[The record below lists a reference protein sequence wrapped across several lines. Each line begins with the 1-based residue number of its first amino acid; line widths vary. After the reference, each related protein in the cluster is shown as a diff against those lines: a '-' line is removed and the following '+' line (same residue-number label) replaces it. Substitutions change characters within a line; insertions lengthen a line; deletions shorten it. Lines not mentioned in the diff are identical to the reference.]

1 MKIQRIRIHLTCFL
15 VLCVLFGQQGIIN
28 TEAKIIQ
35 PQLSSEYKQLL
46 SYEVDKEINYPCEY
60 LDTDGDGIVNTKIS
74 SITRN
79 SYSGV
84 YGYSCLQNDEQRYV
98 YSELEVAAEKFHYSS
113 DDVIVK
119 ATAVPTTAPTT
130 VQKQGKSNSQKRKN
144 AISVLSEQKQ
154 DMKKKN
160 IIDCPTTTSIPYSSI
175 SEKNKRNYNYYAV
188 DVEFEENVKA
198 NNATIATVSFLYD
211 HPEYFW
217 SKGYTYSWIKEGDIV
232 TRVYLHCQEE
242 YYDGQLRAAMWEK
255 IENGINGYLRLVSGV
270 KNVCEKERII
280 HDALAENMT
289 YAYKEGTNEP
299 EDERWAH
306 TIESVFSGER
316 PGTVCEGYAK
326 AFQLLLNAIG
336 IECNYVVGNGANVGH
351 AWNQVKLDGDW
362 YNVDLTWNDTR
373 NNSSHRYFNV
383 TDECFGNHVAYTNSA
398 MVSVGSWCYPVQPCV
413 ATKYAFSNLPNSE
426 NVAYYKVIIPQV
438 DWGKIQIYNQGVE
451 VESGSLV
458 EEETTLDVVIVPTV
472 LNVFSDILVEWEDE
486 KFHFQNIVTSN
497 GVEFSFVIHS
507 DTKFELQYEIP
518 VNLLMMKKTEYK
530 INGYGK
536 KMKLSAVVF
545 PKNHTEKLQWNSS
558 NNAVATVNNGV
569 VTSVG
574 AGNAVI
580 TVSNETG
587 TVRGKCV
594 VKVTA
599 PKIKIVRKKTK
610 MKVGSVFMFEAK
622 MSGIKGDVSWRLS
635 KRSIA
640 TIDRTSGI
648 FTAKKSGK
656 VRVYAYKGNIETS
669 ILVTIKK

>member
-1 MKIQRIRIHLTCFL
+1 MNIQRLKKHLTYVL
-15 VLCVLFGQQGIIN
+15 VLCVILGQQGIIR
-28 TEAKIIQ
+28 TEAKLRQ
-35 PQLSSEYKQLL
+35 PQLLSECKQLTECEL
-46 SYEVDKEINYPCEY
+46 DKEYPCEY
-60 LDTDGDGIVNTKIS
+60 LDTDGDGVINAKIS

-84 YGYSCLQNDEQRYV
+84 YGYSCLDNDEQRYV
-98 YSELEVAAEKFHYSS
+98 YNELEVAAEKFHYSQ

-119 ATAVPTTAPTT
+119 PTAQPTL
-130 VQKQGKSNSQKRKN
+130 QKQGNGIGIGQKRNKT
-144 AISVLSEQKQ
+144 ISMLSDEKQ
-154 DMKKKN
+154 SMKKKN
-160 IIDCPTTTSIPYSSI
+160 ISCTPTPSPIPYSSI
-175 SEKNKRNYNYYAV
+175 NDSNKDNYRYYAV
-188 DVEFEENVKA
+188 DVALEKKA
-198 NNATIATVSFLYD
+198 KTDNATIATVSFLYD

-217 SKGYTYSWIKEGDIV
+217 SKGYTYTWIEESDLV
-232 TRVYLHCQEE
+232 TRIYLHCQED
-242 YYDGQLRAAMWEK
+242 YYDGKVRSAMWDK
-255 IENGINGYLRLVSGV
+255 IENGISNYLRLVSGV

-289 YAYKEGTNEP
+289 YAYKNGTNEP

-336 IECNYVVGNGANVGH
+336 IECNYVVGNGGNVGH
-351 AWNQVKLDGDW
+351 AWNQVKLEGEW

-383 TDECFGNHVAYTNSA
+383 TDDNFGNHVAYTNSTK
-398 MVSVGSWCYPVQPCV
+398 VSVGSWCYPVQPYV
-413 ATKYAFSNLPNSE
+413 STKYAFSNLPISD
-426 NVAYYKVIIPQV
+426 NVAYYKVIFPQI
-438 DWGKIQIYNQGVE
+438 DWGKFRIYNQGVE

-458 EEETTLDVVIVPTV
+458 EEETTLDVVIMPT
-472 LNVFSDILVEWEDE
+472 NVNIYYDILTTWDDE
-486 KFHFQNIVTSN
+486 SFHFQDIVTDK
-497 GVEFSFVIHS
+497 GVEFSFVLHS
-507 DTKFELQYEIP
+507 DTKFQLQYEIP
-518 VNLLMMKKTEYK
+518 VNLLMMKKSECK
-530 INGYGK
+530 IDGYGK
-536 KMKLSAVVF
+536 KTKLSAMAY
-545 PKNHTEKLQWNSS
+545 PENHTEVLKWTSS
-558 NNAVATVNNGV
+558 NNAVATVKNGV

-580 TVSNETG
+580 TLSNEAG
-587 TVRGKCV
+587 TVKAKCV

-599 PKIKIVRKKTK
+599 PKITITRKKTK
-610 MKVGSVFMFEAK
+610 MKVGSVFMFDAK
-622 MSGIKGDVSWRLS
+622 MTGMKGDVSWRVS

-648 FTAKKSGK
+648 FTAKKNGK